1 MNGIK
6 TDFGKLK
13 KAMLFTILW
22 YLIAHGYRMSNL
34 LYYHD
39 SVINVTRSDMGFQRS
54 LGRFMQPFVVFFA
67 GSITSGWLIGVTA
80 ILFLGLS
87 IWLICE
93 IFDLKELPEIGFA
106 SAILVCNNV
115 LTTANYAYIPWLDIY
130 AIALFLAV
138 LGFILLRKGKPVY
151 YILGI
156 VSIIVSMG
164 LYQAYVCV
172 GLTLMV
178 MAYIRDLYNGAELKS
193 LIKREWKT
201 PVGFIASGAVYYLI
215 YKAVLLTH
223 HLEESTSYNG
233 LGNLGNFDG
242 TSVFSLIGSTY
253 AKFFYFLSDV
263 GVYASGSI
271 GGLRIQ
277 ALLKSFVGYV
287 NIFAVAVIV
296 AGLIRIN
303 IYRKTKLSSRLMQ
316 VLLLILFPFA
326 ADFVCF
332 LSKGTVYY
340 LMVYAFLLLYVFAEI
355 VIRDNLTLKEKAGTK
370 NFKWQ
375 YLLLVPMF
383 WLALNNIVFSN
394 QVYLKVHMSEEA
406 AHSIMTRIVADIEKT
421 EGYLWG
427 QTPVAFIGSFDNS
440 RYIPQDD
447 YLSELNTSPLPFSNK
462 AAFYPYLAYHLGANV
477 NVYELPLGSTMGDDM
492 PCFPEAGYIK
502 FQDGILAVKL
512 SD

>member
-93 IFDLKELPEIGFA
+93 IFDLKETMEIGFV

-115 LTTANYAYIPWLDIY
+115 ITTANYAYIPWLDIY
-130 AIALFLAV
+130 AIALFFAV

-178 MAYIRDLYNGAELKS
+178 IVYIRDLYNGEELKS
-193 LIKREWKT
+193 LIKKEWKT
-201 PVGFIASGAVYYLI
+201 PAGFLTAGIVYYVI
-215 YKAVLLTH
+215 YRVVLLICH
-223 HLEESTSYNG
+223 IEESTSYNG
-233 LGNLGNFDG
+233 LGNLGSFEGQSIFSMIG
-242 TSVFSLIGSTY
+242 TTY
-253 AKFFYFLSDV
+253 VKFFELLSDV

-271 GGLRIQ
+271 GGIRIQ
-277 ALLKSFVGYV
+277 AILRSIVGFV
-287 NIFAVAVIV
+287 NIFSVACIIV
-296 AGLIRIN
+296 GLIRIN
-303 IYRKTKLSSRLMQ
+303 ICKKTKLSSRIMQ
-316 VLLLILFPFA
+316 LLLLVLFPFA
-326 ADFVCF
+326 ANFVCF
-332 LSKGTVYY
+332 LSKGMVYY
-340 LMVYAFLLLYVFAEI
+340 LMVYAFLLLYIFAWI
-355 VIRDNLTLKEKAGTK
+355 VVRDNLSLKEKVSDKA
-370 NFKWQ
+370 FKWQ
-375 YLLLVPMF
+375 YLLLVPML
-383 WLALNNIVFSN
+383 WLAFNNIVFSN
-394 QVYLKVHMSEEA
+394 QIYLKLHMSVEK

-421 EGYLWG
+421 DGYLWG
-427 QTPVAFIGSFDNS
+427 QTPVAFIGSFDDS
-440 RYIPQDD
+440 HYIPEDD
-447 YLSELNTSPLPFSNK
+447 YFSELNTSALPLSNK

>member
-67 GSITSGWLIGVTA
+67 GSITSGWLISVAA

-130 AIALFLAV
+130 AIALFFAV

-178 MAYIRDLYNGAELKS
+178 IVYTRDLYNGEELKS

-201 PVGFIASGAVYYLI
+201 PVGFIASGAVYFLI

-223 HLEESTSYNG
+223 HIEESTSYNG
-233 LGNLGNFDG
+233 LGNLGSFEG
-242 TSVFSLIGSTY
+242 QSLFSLIGTTY
-253 AKFFYFLSDV
+253 AKFFGLLSDV

-271 GGLRIQ
+271 GGIRIQ
-277 ALLKSFVGYV
+277 AILRSIVVLV
-287 NIFAVAVIV
+287 NIFSVACIII
-296 AGLIRIN
+296 GLIRIN
-303 IYRKTKLSSRLMQ
+303 ICKKTKLSSRIMQ
-316 VLLLILFPFA
+316 LLLLVLFPFA
-326 ADFVCF
+326 ANFVCF
-332 LSKGTVYY
+332 LSKGMVYY
-340 LMVYAFLLLYVFAEI
+340 LMVYAFLLLYVFAWI
-355 VIRDNLTLKEKAGTK
+355 VIRDNLSLKEKVPDKA
-370 NFKWQ
+370 FKWQ
-375 YLLLVPMF
+375 YLLLVPML
-383 WLALNNIVFSN
+383 WLSLNNIVFSN
-394 QVYLKVHMSEEA
+394 QIYLKLHMSVEA
-406 AHSIMTRIVADIEKT
+406 AHSIMTRIVSDIEKT

-427 QTPVAFIGSFDNS
+427 QTPVAFIGGLENS
-440 RYIPQDD
+440 RYLPQDD

-477 NVYELPLGSTMGDDM
+477 NVYELPLGSTMGADM
-492 PCFPEAGYIK
+492 PCFPEEGYIK